1 MLNEM
6 KKIAIIILAA
16 GSSSRMGK
24 IKQLLKV
31 DNKTLLETAIEAAT
45 TSNASAVF
53 CILGAHSE
61 IIQKKNRSS
70 KY

>member
-1 MLNEM
+1 MPNEM

-24 IKQLLKV
+24 IKQLLKFK
-31 DNKTLLETAIEAAT
+31 DNTLLETAIEAAT
-45 TSNASAVF
+45 ASNGNAVF
-53 CILGAHSE
+53 CVLGAHSE
-61 IIQKKNRSS
+61 IIKKRNRTS